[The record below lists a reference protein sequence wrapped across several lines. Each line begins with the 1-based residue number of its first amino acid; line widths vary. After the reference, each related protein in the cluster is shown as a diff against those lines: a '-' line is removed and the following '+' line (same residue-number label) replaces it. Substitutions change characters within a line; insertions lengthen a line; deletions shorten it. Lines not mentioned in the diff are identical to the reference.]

1 MKHEFSADCFGVRL
15 RPVRLDDAS
24 FIVWL
29 RHLEHV
35 VGRVGDSATDVA
47 SQQRWLEV
55 YFAREGD
62 YYFVAETPAG
72 IPVGTYGI
80 YGVVGRIAESGRWI
94 MRPGVPAA
102 LPSGFGLA
110 EIAFHR
116 LKLSKLIG
124 TTITTNHPVLSINR
138 KFGWRQTRVEPAA
151 QIIAG
156 QAVDLIHF
164 ELTPAAWNQ
173 AQVRLLP
180 LAKLAEKQIRAWEEN
195 QRQYP
200 EMPWIKP

>member
-1 MKHEFSADCFGVRL
+1 MIHEFSADCFGVRL

-47 SQQRWLEV
+47 GQQRWLEV

-80 YGVVGRIAESGRWI
+80 YGVAGRIAESGRWI
-94 MRPGVPAA
+94 MCPGVPAA

-110 EIAFHR
+110 EIAFHH

-124 TTITTNHPVLSINR
+124 TTVTTNHAVLSINR

-156 QAVDLIHF
+156 RAVDLIHF

-180 LAKLAEKQIRAWEEN
+180 LAQLAEKQIRAWEEN